1 MRLPAVDRKRGV
13 QPFQDESRPGNPN
26 RAKRWAGGGI
36 SLARLSAL
44 LSSVV
49 VAIALVLGLP
59 PRARADYDWNQIDLD
74 NAVLQKTTKAS
85 GLQGSISLGYLGT
98 SGNIQSTSL
107 NGKILIGYRIG
118 HWRTDLDLRMIQA
131 STNRV
136 LTDQSREATSQTDYD
151 FSKHNYSFLYLDYL
165 NAPFS
170 GYARR
175 DTEVLGYGRR
185 LISTATQSLDAEI
198 GLGGRQS
205 RPTTGAPRSSAIER
219 AALDYHWK
227 ISKTSSLLEGLSV
240 AHGVFN
246 TYTESE
252 TSLVL
257 HLAGNFAL
265 SVSYTISHNSNVPV
279 GFVKTNTETS
289 VSLIYSFN

>member
-1 MRLPAVDRKRGV
+1 MRLPAIVRKRGV
-13 QPFQDESRPGNPN
+13 QPFQDESRTPKPKLTGSGAVGSGFFR
-26 RAKRWAGGGI
+26 RAAVF
-36 SLARLSAL
+36 LSPVAL
-44 LSSVV
+44 ILTLVM
-49 VAIALVLGLP
+49 ALP
-59 PRARADYDWNQIDLD
+59 RRARADYDWNQIDLD

-85 GLQGSISLGYLGT
+85 GFQGSISMGYLGT
-98 SGNIQSTSL
+98 TGNIQSTSL
-107 NGKILIGYRIG
+107 NGKILIGYRIKR
-118 HWRTDLDLRMIQA
+118 WRTDLDLRFIQA
-131 STNRV
+131 STNKV

-151 FSKHNYSFLYLDYL
+151 FSAHNYSFLYLDYL
-165 NAPFS
+165 NSPFS

-175 DTEVLGYGRR
+175 DTEVVGYGRR
-185 LISTATQSLDAEI
+185 LISTTNQSLDAEI

-205 RPTTGAPRSSAIER
+205 TPTTGGPRSSAIER
-219 AALDYHWK
+219 AALDYHLK
-227 ISKTSSLLEGLSV
+227 ISKNSSLLEGLSV

-265 SVSYTISHNSNVPV
+265 SVSYTISHNSYVPV
-279 GFVKTNTETS
+279 GFVKTNTDTS

>member
-1 MRLPAVDRKRGV
+1 MRRPAISRTRGV
-13 QPFQDESRPGNPN
+13 QLFQDESKTPGPPPKVTGQCSRI
-26 RAKRWAGGGI
+26 RAT
-36 SLARLSAL
+36 AL
-44 LSSVV
+44 L
-49 VAIALVLGLP
+49 LPTLFTLTLGLAL
-59 PRARADYDWNQIDLD
+59 PRRAHADYDWNEIDLD
-74 NAVLQKTTKAS
+74 NTVLQKTTKTS
-85 GLQGSISLGYLGT
+85 GFQGSISLGYLGT
-98 SGNIQSTSL
+98 TGNIESTSL
-107 NGKILIGYRIG
+107 NGKILIGYRI
-118 HWRTDLDLRMIQA
+118 HRWRTDLDLRMIQA
-131 STNRV
+131 DTNQV

-151 FSKHNYSFLYLDYL
+151 FTAHNYSFLYLDYL

-170 GYARR
+170 GYDRR
-175 DTEVLGYGRR
+175 YTEVVGYGRR
-185 LISTATQSLDAEI
+185 LISVADQSLDAEI
-198 GLGGRQS
+198 GVGGRQS
-205 RPTTGAPRSSAIER
+205 QPTTGTPRSSAIER

-227 ISKTSSLLEGLSV
+227 ISKTSSLLEGLSI

-265 SVSYTISHNSNVPV
+265 SVSYTISHNSAVPV

>member
-1 MRLPAVDRKRGV
+1 MRLPAIVRKRGA
-13 QPFQDESRPGNPN
+13 QPFQDESGTPQPN
-26 RAKRWAGGGI
+26 RKGCGGGR
-36 SLARLSAL
+36 SGFLRRSAAL
-44 LSSVV
+44 LSPVV
-49 VAIALVLGLP
+49 LTLSLALALA

-85 GLQGSISLGYLGT
+85 GFQGSISLGYLGT
-98 SGNIQSTSL
+98 TGNIQSTSL
-107 NGKILIGYRIG
+107 NGKILIGYRVKR
-118 HWRTDLDLRMIQA
+118 WRTDLDLRMIQA
-131 STNRV
+131 DTNRV

-151 FSKHNYSFLYLDYL
+151 FSAHNYSFLYLDYL

-170 GYARR
+170 GYDRR
-175 DTEVLGYGRR
+175 YTEVVGYGRR
-185 LISTATQSLDAEI
+185 LISVTDQSLDAEI
-198 GLGGRQS
+198 GVGGRQS
-205 RPTTGAPRSSAIER
+205 QPTTGVSRSSTIER

-227 ISKTSSLLEGLSV
+227 ISKNSSFLEGLSV

-246 TYTESE
+246 TYSESE
-252 TSLVL
+252 TSLIL